1 MEKYFLDI
9 DRQFNITGLASHIDL
24 DIFANALLLSKNDG
38 IISNTQDIETRFEQI
53 EELLRRF
60 RTTSEA
66 VKMLDSTPHAV
77 VRNAVDVKQTDILMK
92 LLENRLKYGLIL
104 DDFTTTFLINKMLK
118 DQNYR
123 DASKS
128 AILMMLQEEY
138 DIPIAKNMATY
149 AIFMYINHLKTETE
163 LLPWDPLPEEVI
175 PEPEDEVKVRV
186 EEIENP
192 DFDDHFDIVKKE
204 HLLGK
209 TLAKMAS
216 QGIKDSYLNNLE
228 NVEIENQLKNLKGV
242 RIGIAG
248 NLKSKIDEAVS
259 KHEENYVKKQTEV
272 YNQWNL
278 KREEDLEAQKE
289 SFEKQSKL
297 QEIEQTKVKLDEKEK
312 KLFFFDNYYDMERE
326 KRARIIAWRKR
337 LPSKTGKTWGT
348 PIKMGLKSKQEPH
361 ISRVDQLNAKRKE
374 IWSHK
379 QGKFVK
385 N

>member
-1 MEKYFLDI
+1 M
-9 DRQFNITGLASHIDL
+9 
-24 DIFANALLLSKNDG
+24 
-38 IISNTQDIETRFEQI
+38 
-53 EELLRRF
+53 
-60 RTTSEA
+60 
-66 VKMLDSTPHAV
+66 STPRTQLSFRWYHP
-77 VRNAVDVKQTDILMK
+77 
-92 LLENRLKYGLIL
+92 
-104 DDFTTTFLINKMLK
+104 F
-118 DQNYR
+118 
-123 DASKS
+123 
-128 AILMMLQEEY
+128 
-138 DIPIAKNMATY
+138 
-149 AIFMYINHLKTETE
+149 IFF
-163 LLPWDPLPEEVI
+163 
-175 PEPEDEVKVRV
+175 
-186 EEIENP
+186 P
-192 DFDDHFDIVKKE
+192 D
-204 HLLGK
+204 
-209 TLAKMAS
+209 
-216 QGIKDSYLNNLE
+216 
-228 NVEIENQLKNLKGV
+228 LKGV

-272 YNQWNL
+272 YKQWNL

-385 N
+385 NEKL